1 MYVSALQQ
9 LWQCCHQEADGDVCG
24 PADLSW
30 DCALHENTR
39 WHFPHLTVSLS
50 LSLSFIFCWH
60 LCFCELL
67 ADSFLMGHELYRVQW
82 VVADDGPRDNSCL
95 FSSSPFRFSSN
106 NQRKQLS
113 QTSSVNKVRSLRFCV
128 MKISPFLTEKWLETV
143 CGQCWHQCS

>member
-1 MYVSALQQ
+1 MCLPYSNCDSAATKKLT
-9 LWQCCHQEADGDVCG
+9 EMS
-24 PADLSW
+24 ADL
-30 DCALHENTR
+30 
-39 WHFPHLTVSLS
+39 LTCPETVHSMKIPGDTSPILLSLS

-67 ADSFLMGHELYRVQW
+67 ADSFLMGHELYHVQW

-113 QTSSVNKVRSLRFCV
+113 QTSSVNRVRSLRFCV
-128 MKISPFLTEKWLETV
+128 VKISPFLTEKWLKTV
-143 CGQCWHQCS
+143 CEQCRHQCS